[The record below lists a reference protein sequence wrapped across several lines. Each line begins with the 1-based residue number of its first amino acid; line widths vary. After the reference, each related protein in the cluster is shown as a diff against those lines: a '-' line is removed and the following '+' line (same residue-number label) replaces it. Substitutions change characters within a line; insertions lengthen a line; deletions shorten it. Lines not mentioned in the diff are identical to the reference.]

1 VIFNVAF
8 WKAAG
13 ERAVKAFT
21 YSLLGTLGAGAVDIV
36 SMPWWSA
43 ARIALGVAVLSLL
56 GSLASAGATGGGPSL
71 NNAEE
76 LAPSPSLNRSDSY
89 E

>member
-1 VIFNVAF
+1 MFTLPF

-36 SMPWWSA
+36 EMPWWSGT
-43 ARIALGVAVLSLL
+43 RIALGVAALSVL
-56 GSLASAGATGGGPSL
+56 GSIVSSSATGGGPSL
-71 NNAEE
+71 TNAEK
-76 LAPSPSLNRSDSY
+76 LPR
-89 E
+89 